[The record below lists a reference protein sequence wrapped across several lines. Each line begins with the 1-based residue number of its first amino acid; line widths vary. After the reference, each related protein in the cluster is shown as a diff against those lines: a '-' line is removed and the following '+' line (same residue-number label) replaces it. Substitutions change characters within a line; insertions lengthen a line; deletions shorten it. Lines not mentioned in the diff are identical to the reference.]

1 VGAAPGDHEEVRVRK
16 SSKFVSL
23 VALCTLVAAGAAGTA
38 RAGILSK
45 PVTGTSRVNVV
56 TAGRSWAPAATA
68 AIHPGVQTFTQGAQC
83 TANFVF
89 DDGKNVYIGQGAHC
103 AGTGGNTE
111 TNGCTAKVLPEG
123 TRVQVGGASK
133 PGVMVY
139 NSWVRMQT
147 PRAETDANACQGN
160 DFALIRLDPAD
171 FAKVNPSV
179 PFWGGPTS
187 VDGGGT
193 TVGELV
199 YTYGNS
205 ELRAGIS
212 ALSPKFGVSLGD
224 NSDGWLHD
232 VYTVTPGVPGD
243 SGSAVL
249 GSTGG
254 AIGVLRTINT
264 VPPAANGIGDLAH
277 QLAYMA
283 SHSSFGAAH
292 MVPGTQAFSR
302 LV

>member
-1 VGAAPGDHEEVRVRK
+1 VI
-16 SSKFVSL
+16 
-23 VALCTLVAAGAAGTA
+23 AAGAAGTA
-38 RAGILSK
+38 HAGLLGK
-45 PVTGTSRVNVV
+45 PTTVTSPANVT

-89 DDGKNVYIGQGAHC
+89 DNGTNVYIGQGAHC

-123 TRVQVGGASK
+123 TPVQVGGASK

-139 NSWVRMQT
+139 NSWVRMQAS
-147 PRAETDANACQGN
+147 RETDANACEGN
-160 DFALIRLDPAD
+160 DFALIRLDPSDIAN
-171 FAKVNPSV
+171 VNPSI

-193 TVGELV
+193 TLGELV
-199 YTYGNS
+199 YSYGNS
-205 ELRAGIS
+205 ELRAGVS

-224 NSDGWLHD
+224 NSGGWLHD

-264 VPPAANGIGDLAH
+264 VPPAANGIGDLRH
-277 QLAYMA
+277 QLNYMA
-283 SHSSFGAAH
+283 THVTALASVE
-292 MVPGTQAFSR
+292 MVPGTQAFAP